1 MKQAYRVTLSVIVVA
16 ALAGLCVFM
25 WKVERRDREDTTLSE
40 LASRRQQASI
50 AKSVMTLV
58 DRLQALQ
65 QSIAGLEPSSTA
77 YIDTS
82 EQITEVQN
90 LIASQ
95 IPSLVVGHDEQGNA
109 LIVPAEETRNLLN
122 AVISRGDG
130 P

>member
-16 ALAGLCVFM
+16 ALAGFCVFM
-25 WKVERRDREDTTLSE
+25 WKVERRDREDTTLGE

-65 QSIAGLEPSSTA
+65 LSIEGLEPSSTA

-122 AVISRGDG
+122 AVISRGGG